1 MGLITN
7 FMVPLTGVYRKYILG
22 KTVNTTVPLR
32 GLIEIIPGLGIR
44 VSGNL
49 QENHVA
55 KIREHDMESALIWVF

>member
-32 GLIEIIPGLGIR
+32 GLIEIIITGF
-44 VSGNL
+44 
-49 QENHVA
+49 
-55 KIREHDMESALIWVF
+55 WVKGFGYPTGRTTWQR